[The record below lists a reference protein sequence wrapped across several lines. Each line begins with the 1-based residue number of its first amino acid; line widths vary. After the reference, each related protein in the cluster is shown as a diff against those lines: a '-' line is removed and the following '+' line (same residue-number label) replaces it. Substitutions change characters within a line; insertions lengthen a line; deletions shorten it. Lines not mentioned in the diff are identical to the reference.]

1 MVKKAAQAT
10 PNWLLRAARKECGWT
25 QQQVADRIGAP
36 LALNISRWESGTAFP
51 SAYYIERLCQLFG
64 KSVRE
69 LGLSQLDDEKQ
80 VEHFSP
86 PVRREQMHSSSIEE
100 VRLEEM
106 RTHDPLISTSEP
118 PVQYGHR
125 ADLLTFRDDTLPL
138 QLTPLVGR
146 EAEVKALYAL
156 LRQPEVRLVTLTGAG
171 GIGKTR
177 LALRVATDLRADFDD
192 GVYFVSLAALDE
204 PALVASTIAQTLGLK
219 ETEHRSLID
228 LVQIVLRD
236 KRLLLLL
243 DNFERL
249 LPAAPQMANLL
260 AHCPQLTIL
269 VTSRAMLHIQGEYM
283 FPVPPLALPDL
294 EPLPAP
300 ESLAQYP
307 AVALFVQRAQEVK
320 PGFQLR
326 DSNAQAI
333 AEICVRLDGLPLS
346 LELAAAR
353 SKVLSPKELL
363 ARLTH
368 RLEVLTG
375 GPQDLPERQQTLRNT
390 ILWSYQLLDTQ
401 EQRLFRRLS
410 VFAGGCTLQAVEA
423 TCTALDRSENA
434 GRILENVI
442 SLLDKSL
449 LQAIQ
454 QEGKESRLVMLETIR
469 EYGLEALVSSGQM
482 EMIRQAH
489 AIYYLQ
495 VAEEAGRELG
505 GSQAAVALER
515 LEGELDNLRAA
526 MRWSLEREE
535 MRLSIEIALRLGAA
549 LWQLWRVRG
558 LFSEGRTF
566 LEQALAKSK
575 GIEAPIRVRALMAAA
590 SLADSQDD
598 TDRAEALCKESLALC
613 RELGDTGGIAVSL
626 RLLGTI
632 AHRRNNLVEAYAL
645 TEEALALFRE
655 VGDKDGIA
663 WSLADSAHRVSH
675 QGEYARGI
683 ALHEEALALWREVGH
698 KDRIAQSH
706 ICLAEMLFI
715 SQGDPARVHAL
726 LEEGLAL
733 ARELGYKRGIACG
746 NSLSGQLALRQGD
759 TDRARNLLEESLAL
773 CREMGNR
780 EDIATSL
787 FILGKVAENKGD
799 YAAASTLLKESLEIG
814 RVVSDNRHIA
824 DCLEGLAGLCV
835 TQGEAVGAVRLW
847 GAAAALR
854 EAMGTPIAPVY
865 RADYELSRAEARAQ
879 LGEKSFAAAWAEGQ
893 TVMLEQV
900 LSGNDY

>member
-10 PNWLLRAARKECGWT
+10 PNWLLRAARRECGWT

-69 LGLSQLDDEKQ
+69 LGLSQLDDVTQ
-80 VEHFSP
+80 GEHLSP
-86 PVRREQMHSSSIEE
+86 PVRSEQMPSSSIEE
-100 VRLEEM
+100 ARQEEM
-106 RTHDPLISTSEP
+106 RTHGPLISTSEP

-138 QLTPLVGR
+138 QLTSLVGR
-146 EAEVKALYAL
+146 EAEVKAVCEL

-177 LALRVATDLRADFDD
+177 LALRIATELRPDFAN
-192 GVYFVSLAALDE
+192 GVYFVSLAAFDQ
-204 PALVASTIAQTLGLK
+204 PALVVSTIAQTLGLK
-219 ETEHRSLID
+219 ETEHRSLLD
-228 LVQIVLRD
+228 LVQIALRD

-249 LPAAPQMANLL
+249 LPAASQMANLL
-260 AHCPQLTIL
+260 ARCPQLNIL

-294 EPLPAP
+294 ESLPAP

-307 AVALFVQRAQEVK
+307 AVALFVQRAQEAK
-320 PGFQLR
+320 PGFQLHTF
-326 DSNAQAI
+326 NARSI

-353 SKVLSPKELL
+353 SKVLSPQELL
-363 ARLTH
+363 ARLSH

-390 ILWSYQLLDTQ
+390 ILWSYQLLDSQ

-410 VFAGGCTLQAVEA
+410 VFSGGCTLQAVEA
-423 TCTALDRSENA
+423 MCVALDGSESA
-434 GRILENVI
+434 GSILENVI

-449 LQAIQ
+449 MQAMQ
-454 QEGKESRLVMLETIR
+454 QEGKQSRLFMLETIR
-469 EYGLEALVSSGQM
+469 EYGLETLVSSGEF

-489 AIYYLQ
+489 ATYYLQ
-495 VAEEAGRELG
+495 VAEEAERELG

-515 LEGELDNLRAA
+515 LVGELDNMRAA

-535 MRLSIEIALRLGAA
+535 MGNSVEIALRLGAA

-566 LEQALAKSK
+566 LEQALVKSR

-598 TDRAEALCKESLALC
+598 TDRAEALCEESLALC

-626 RLLGTI
+626 RMLGTI
-632 AHRRNNLVEAYAL
+632 AHRRNNLVKAYSL
-645 TEEALALFRE
+645 TEEALALFRD

-706 ICLAEMLFI
+706 ICLAEMLFV

-726 LEEGLAL
+726 LEEGLTL
-733 ARELGYKRGIACG
+733 CKELGYKRGIACG
-746 NSLSGQLALRQGD
+746 NSLSGQLALSQGD
-759 TDRARNLLEESLAL
+759 AVRARSLLEESLAL

-787 FILGKVAENKGD
+787 FILGKVAENQGD
-799 YAAASTLLKESLEIG
+799 YAAASTLLRESLAIG
-814 RVVSDNRHIA
+814 RKVSDNRHIA
-824 DCLEGLAGLCV
+824 ACLEGLAGLCV
-835 TQGEAVGAVRLW
+835 VQGEPVRAVLLW
-847 GAAAALR
+847 GAAEELR
-854 EAMGTPIAPVY
+854 EALGTPIAPVY
-865 RADYELSRAEARAQ
+865 RADYESSVAVARAQ
-879 LGEKSFAAAWAEGQ
+879 IGEKDFAATWAEGQ
-893 TVMLEQV
+893 AMTLDQL
-900 LSGNDY
+900 LSLQ